1 MADLSPRQP
10 GLCPAGLRWILAFP
24 PGENHLRVV
33 ARKGGAEVVDEI
45 RFLYQ
50 VQEWGKPEALVLEE
64 TGRAGNVVT
73 LQARLLDAAGV
84 CCLDARNRVRFRLS
98 GDGEM
103 IQNLGTTSG
112 ARQLEL
118 SETAERPSASGSRGE
133 SPC

>member
-1 MADLSPRQP
+1 M
-10 GLCPAGLRWILAFP
+10 
-24 PGENHLRVV
+24 V

-84 CCLDARNRVRFRLS
+84 CCLDARNVVRFRLS

-118 SETAERPSASGSRGE
+118 YNGRAIVRVRLARGE
-133 SPC
+133 SVLSVSSEQVRTAFLTIRA